1 MSDDQSPSPSGEP
14 SAMDLVRRTLE

>member
-14 SAMDLVRRTLE
+14 SAMDLVRRTL